1 MQSFETLVQIV
12 EGIKKDVEKAGRG
25 NKAAGTRVRKA
36 MQLLKKQAQT
46 VRADVLTLR
55 PAKEEA
61 PAQPQMASS
70 GFTSWSNT

>member
-1 MQSFETLVQIV
+1 
-12 EGIKKDVEKAGRG
+12 
-25 NKAAGTRVRKA
+25 

-55 PAKEEA
+55 AAKEEA
-61 PAQPQMASS
+61 PAAPQMASS